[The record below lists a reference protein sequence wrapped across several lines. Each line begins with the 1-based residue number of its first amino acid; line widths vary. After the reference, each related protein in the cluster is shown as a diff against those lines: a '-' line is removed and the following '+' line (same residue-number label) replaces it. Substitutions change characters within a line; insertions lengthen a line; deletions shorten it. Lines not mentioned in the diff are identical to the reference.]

1 MGLDWPALILERPAA
16 CGPAQDHPREST
28 GAGDASTGT
37 TSYSS
42 CPWMSASEIAPVST
56 AARLGA
62 QSSGSCSMAAQRNA
76 SVSGRP
82 RPERMSRST
91 TSFPLKTI
99 VNDKVA
105 YEARE

>member
-1 MGLDWPALILERPAA
+1 MLEQAA
-16 CGPAQDHPREST
+16 ARGVAQDQPRESM

-42 CPWMSASEIAPVST
+42 CPWIPASEIAPVST

-62 QSSGSCSMAAQRNA
+62 QSSGSYSMVTQRNA

-82 RPERMSRST
+82 RPERMSRSK
-91 TSFPLKTI
+91 TSFPS
-99 VNDKVA
+99 
-105 YEARE
+105 RPS